1 MDILLPR
8 CAAGDWTAR
17 VSCRCLRRSVCET
30 HRDVHTLAGIGRW
43 VWSMLGGIK
52 GYLLQGLI
60 FYAAMKGRLQ
70 GSLRTEKFV
79 LCSPK
84 HA

>member
-1 MDILLPR
+1 MR
-8 CAAGDWTAR
+8 ER
-17 VSCRCLRRSVCET
+17 ERET
-30 HRDVHTLAGIGRW
+30 HMHMHTLSAIGRW

-60 FYAAMKGRLQ
+60 FYAAIKGRLQ
-70 GSLRTEKFV
+70 GSPRAEKFV

-84 HA
+84 HTRL